1 MATRR
6 YSIGPNEL
14 VENIV
19 EAVGAATATKSIEL
33 TVDLATTV
41 VNTTAGTR
49 GILRDEVLHALI
61 QFEDYVQKGLW
72 PPA

>member
-6 YSIGPNEL
+6 YSVAPGDADAYGIT
-14 VENIV
+14 

-33 TVDLATTV
+33 TVDLANV
-41 VNTTAGTR
+41 VEGNTRALQRQEVVTA
-49 GILRDEVLHALI
+49 LEKLV
-61 QFEDYVQKGLW
+61 DYVRQSNW

>member
-6 YSIGPNEL
+6 YSVAPGDADAYGIT
-14 VENIV
+14 

-33 TVDLATTV
+33 TVDLANV
-41 VNTTAGTR
+41 VEGNTRALQRQEVVTA
-49 GILRDEVLHALI
+49 LEKLV
-61 QFEDYVQKGLW
+61 DYIHQRNW